1 MKRFLIKTTIVITGL
16 LITISCDKWKW
27 PFGGPEEEY
36 VRWKFINNTGQD
48 IYYNFDLEGERQIM
62 PADKLSP
69 LMSYYIWKGNDPDFY
84 ILYDMLVDAPLYIY
98 LDETSDPVKVW
109 KRSEKDLPGK
119 QFYNESSWK
128 LDDSKANFYVW
139 IFEITPEDL
148 E

>member
-1 MKRFLIKTTIVITGL
+1 MKRFLIKTTIVIAGL
-16 LITISCDKWKW
+16 LLVLSCDKWKW
-27 PFGGPEEEY
+27 PFGGPEKEY

-48 IYYNFDLEGERQIM
+48 IYYNFGLEGERKVM
-62 PADKLSP
+62 SVDKLYP
-69 LMSYYIWKGNDPDFY
+69 LTHCNIGKGDDPDFY
-84 ILYDMLVDAPLYIY
+84 IMYKMTKGSPFYIY
-98 LDETSDPVKVW
+98 LDETSDPVRVW